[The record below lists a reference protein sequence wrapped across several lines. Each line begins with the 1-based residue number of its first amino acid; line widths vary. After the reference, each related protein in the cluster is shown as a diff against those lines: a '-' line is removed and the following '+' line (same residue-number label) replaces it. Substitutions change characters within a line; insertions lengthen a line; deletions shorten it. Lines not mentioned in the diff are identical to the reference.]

1 MKRQAV
7 VTLSITFI
15 ILFLSSST
23 TEAKE
28 QVIDLT
34 RCLAGT
40 CDFLSTADDFRTMS
54 CQSRGIGWSDNDYK
68 PLESFAVFE
77 KAILGI
83 KEDKE
88 WTINGFVK
96 YVDQD
101 GDHIV
106 FLNKKVYGGT
116 GKWKG
121 VTGEVKSKWI
131 RRITSLPTGNYTNCS
146 HVTGTF
152 EIPE

>member
-1 MKRQAV
+1 MKRQSL
-7 VTLSITFI
+7 VTLPIMFI
-15 ILFLSSST
+15 ILFLGSSIT
-23 TEAKE
+23 QAKE

-34 RCLAGT
+34 RCIAGT
-40 CDFLSTADDFRTMS
+40 CERLSTADHFRTMS
-54 CQSRGIGWSDNDYK
+54 CQSRGVGWSNTDYK
-68 PLESFAVFE
+68 PLETFAVFE

-83 KEDKE
+83 KEDNK
-88 WTINGFVK
+88 WTSNSFVK
-96 YVDQD
+96 YVDSD

-106 FLNKKVYGGT
+106 FHSKKVYGGT

-121 VTGEVKSKWI
+121 VTGEIQGKWI
-131 RRITSLPTGNYTNCS
+131 RRVTSLPTGNYTNCS